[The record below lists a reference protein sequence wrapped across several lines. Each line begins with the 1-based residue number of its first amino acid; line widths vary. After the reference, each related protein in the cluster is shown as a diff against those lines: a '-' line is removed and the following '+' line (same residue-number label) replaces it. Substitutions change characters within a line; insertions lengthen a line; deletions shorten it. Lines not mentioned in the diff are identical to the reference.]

1 MSTCFLLNLSHG
13 YIKLLKINI
22 LYLDQQ
28 HLQKCMKLIKILTIF
43 ALFQCLPAFAQSN
56 INDTVKIVSI
66 MKKYAE
72 TVSCGYD
79 IQPKN
84 VVNMTH
90 SQNIDN
96 PIYYVL
102 WRGDIGCAGG
112 SGTTSMEI
120 TSVEKNRLMDSGYII
135 SVYPVLD
142 ENVYYELNPR
152 FIESLNKNS
161 DDQIQVITWLP
172 VNDEELN
179 YPSKKVKFTLKRT
192 EQNAPWEIVN
202 RTLIQIKN

>member
-1 MSTCFLLNLSHG
+1 
-13 YIKLLKINI
+13 
-22 LYLDQQ
+22 
-28 HLQKCMKLIKILTIF
+28 MKLIKILTVF
-43 ALFQCLPAFAQSN
+43 AFFQCLPAFAQSN
-56 INDTVKIVSI
+56 INDTVKVVSI

-90 SQNIDN
+90 SQDIDN

-102 WRGDIGCAGG
+102 WQGDIGCSGG

-120 TSVEKNRLMDSGYII
+120 TSVEKNRLMDSGYIV

-152 FIESLNKNS
+152 FIESLKKIS

-172 VNDEELN
+172 VNDGELN
-179 YPSKKVKFTLKRT
+179 YPSKKVKFILKRT
-192 EQNAPWEIVN
+192 ERNAPWRIIN
-202 RTLIQIKN
+202 RTLIQIKS